1 MSISTLYLA
10 QASAPATG
18 DPNWLVIGILVGLFV
33 VLAIVLMLPS
43 KRAITDDSG
52 KALEDPTKQDNANKI
67 ENKTDKEKLSLAEIK
82 EVRRESVSADKSK
95 EELRELRKERRAAT
109 QTDKAVHERE
119 SEENAQSEKVKA
131 AVDSEKV
138 SEKED
143 ATEEKKVETVQEKA
157 DEKPAESEPEKEEKP
172 AEREPEKKEEKP
184 ADEAITAPIDDVVI
198 KSDTDANDVFNSLFG
213 GSDLSELNF
222 DDLGSTSKPVDDTA
236 FPTLGSALIP
246 LSEITEAN
254 KEAKKEEINPLDELT
269 KRLAEKAEKKTHH

>member
-43 KRAITDDSG
+43 KRAIADDSG

-157 DEKPAESEPEKEEKP
+157 DEKPAEREPEKEE
-172 AEREPEKKEEKP
+172 EKR